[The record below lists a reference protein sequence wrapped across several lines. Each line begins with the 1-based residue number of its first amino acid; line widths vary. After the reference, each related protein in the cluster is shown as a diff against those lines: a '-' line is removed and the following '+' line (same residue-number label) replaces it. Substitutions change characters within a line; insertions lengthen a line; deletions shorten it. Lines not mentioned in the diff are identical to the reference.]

1 MEEIKLR
8 DYQVRLVEKSREALK
23 RNKHIIVQA
32 ATGAGKTLCFSYLA
46 KLSTQKGKKI
56 VILSNR
62 VELLIQ
68 SEGSLRRLGVEAEY
82 ISPSHKKVPTGNCIV
97 AMAQTLRARF
107 GKPEWK
113 EFLKSVD
120 TVVIDECFRGD
131 VEILTDKGF
140 VRFDELKGNEI
151 VAQFSNDSTIS
162 FVRPI
167 RYIKK
172 EYDDL
177 ICKVYIGRGKFIYMT
192 PNHNQVYKTKN
203 INEYKIKP
211 IKDLSFNSAIT
222 VPVSGYGT
230 GYNETLSNM
239 ERVFI
244 AIQADGIFQSSQ
256 PNYDTYSIQLTR
268 DRKIDRFIS
277 FLNGIDAHEIKT
289 NRPKTKRWM
298 VKLPKGNAKLLR
310 TNFDIN
316 MGYNRACDFIEE
328 VLKWDGCEKMG
339 NTKYYS
345 STIEDNVDVVS
356 AIAIQAGF
364 KAYKSFQED
373 KHKESYKKVYR
384 LYLYKT
390 LDASTSMFSL
400 KYEAFKG
407 TVYCVEVPEHKIVVR
422 SEGKV
427 IITGNCHMQDANY
440 LLESGL
446 LNDKFVLG
454 FTATPRRGGKQRQL
468 GLDFAEIVDAVTTQ
482 DLIDGGYLVPA
493 VHYTLDAPDLSKLT
507 EINPI
512 TGDYNETSM
521 AALFDNPKMYAG
533 VIENY
538 KALTPDTKAIV
549 FCCNQTH
556 AIQTCLEFE
565 KAGISARFLVS
576 GLKKTDKG
584 YDLFKNNQHL
594 TGKRKTIVD
603 EFGQGKFQ
611 VLCNAS
617 ILTTGFDCPSIE
629 TVIVNRATQSLALAL
644 QMYGRGGRPY
654 PGKDHFNILDFG
666 DNVKRH
672 GAYELERKWS
682 IWHDTKDGGG
692 VAMTKE
698 CPIDEKDNRGKTGCG
713 RLIHIGY
720 SECPFCGYIFKT
732 PEELR
737 IVELSKIVDGFEL
750 KDMTPKQL
758 VAYAELKHYNKYWVI
773 RQLFYGAEDRR
784 QFVAAMKQL
793 GYDYKFIYRTYDEYR
808 KKK

>member
-8 DYQVRLVEKSREALK
+8 DYQIRLVEKSREALK
-23 RNKHIIVQA
+23 KNKHIIVQA
-32 ATGAGKTLCFSYLA
+32 ATGSGKTLCFSYLA
-46 KLSTQKGKKI
+46 KLSTQKGRKV

-113 EFLKSVD
+113 EFLQSVD
-120 TVVIDECFRGD
+120 ILIVDE
-131 VEILTDKGF
+131 I
-140 VRFDELKGNEI
+140 
-151 VAQFSNDSTIS
+151 
-162 FVRPI
+162 
-167 RYIKK
+167 
-172 EYDDL
+172 
-177 ICKVYIGRGKFIYMT
+177 
-192 PNHNQVYKTKN
+192 
-203 INEYKIKP
+203 
-211 IKDLSFNSAIT
+211 
-222 VPVSGYGT
+222 
-230 GYNETLSNM
+230 
-239 ERVFI
+239 
-244 AIQADGIFQSSQ
+244 
-256 PNYDTYSIQLTR
+256 
-268 DRKIDRFIS
+268 
-277 FLNGIDAHEIKT
+277 
-289 NRPKTKRWM
+289 
-298 VKLPKGNAKLLR
+298 
-310 TNFDIN
+310 
-316 MGYNRACDFIEE
+316 
-328 VLKWDGCEKMG
+328 
-339 NTKYYS
+339 
-345 STIEDNVDVVS
+345 
-356 AIAIQAGF
+356 
-364 KAYKSFQED
+364 
-373 KHKESYKKVYR
+373 
-384 LYLYKT
+384 
-390 LDASTSMFSL
+390 
-400 KYEAFKG
+400 
-407 TVYCVEVPEHKIVVR
+407 
-422 SEGKV
+422 
-427 IITGNCHMQDANY
+427 HMQDANY
-440 LLESGL
+440 LLES
-446 LNDKFVLG
+446 NIFKDKFVLG

-507 EINPI
+507 EINPM

-565 KAGISARFLVS
+565 NAGISARFLVS

-594 TGKRKTIVD
+594 TGKRKTIVED
-603 EFGQGKFQ
+603 FGKGRFQ

-629 TVIVNRATQSLALAL
+629 TVIVNRATQSLALVL

-682 IWHDTKDGGG
+682 VWHDTKEGGG

-698 CPIDEKDNRGKTGCG
+698 CDPIQEDCKGKTGCG

-750 KDMTPKQL
+750 KDMTPQQL
-758 VAYAELKHYNKYWVI
+758 VAYAELKHYNKRWVFRKI
-773 RQLFYGAEDRR
+773 YEGSEDRR

-793 GYDYKFIYRTYDEYR
+793 GYDYKFIYRTYDEYKRR
-808 KKK
+808 K

>member
-8 DYQVRLVEKSREALK
+8 DYQIKLVEKSREALK

-32 ATGAGKTLCFSYLA
+32 ATGAGKTFCFSYLA
-46 KLSTQKGKKI
+46 KLSTQKGRKV

-113 EFLKSVD
+113 EFLQSVD
-120 TVVIDECFRGD
+120 ILIVDE
-131 VEILTDKGF
+131 I
-140 VRFDELKGNEI
+140 
-151 VAQFSNDSTIS
+151 
-162 FVRPI
+162 
-167 RYIKK
+167 
-172 EYDDL
+172 
-177 ICKVYIGRGKFIYMT
+177 
-192 PNHNQVYKTKN
+192 
-203 INEYKIKP
+203 
-211 IKDLSFNSAIT
+211 
-222 VPVSGYGT
+222 
-230 GYNETLSNM
+230 
-239 ERVFI
+239 
-244 AIQADGIFQSSQ
+244 
-256 PNYDTYSIQLTR
+256 
-268 DRKIDRFIS
+268 
-277 FLNGIDAHEIKT
+277 
-289 NRPKTKRWM
+289 
-298 VKLPKGNAKLLR
+298 
-310 TNFDIN
+310 
-316 MGYNRACDFIEE
+316 
-328 VLKWDGCEKMG
+328 
-339 NTKYYS
+339 
-345 STIEDNVDVVS
+345 
-356 AIAIQAGF
+356 
-364 KAYKSFQED
+364 
-373 KHKESYKKVYR
+373 
-384 LYLYKT
+384 
-390 LDASTSMFSL
+390 
-400 KYEAFKG
+400 
-407 TVYCVEVPEHKIVVR
+407 
-422 SEGKV
+422 
-427 IITGNCHMQDANY
+427 HMQDANY
-440 LLESGL
+440 LLESDIFK
-446 LNDKFVLG
+446 DKFVLG

-507 EINPI
+507 EINPM

-538 KALTPDTKAIV
+538 KTLTPDTKAIV

-565 KAGISARFLVS
+565 NTGISARFLVS

-594 TGKRKTIVD
+594 TGKRKTIVE
-603 EFGQGKFQ
+603 EFGEGKFQ

-629 TVIVNRATQSLALAL
+629 TVIVNRATQSLALWM
-644 QMYGRGGRPY
+644 QIIGRGSRTY
-654 PGKDHFNILDFG
+654 TGKTHFNILDFG

-682 IWHDTKDGGG
+682 VWHDTKEGGG
-692 VAMTKE
+692 VPMTKE
-698 CPIDEKDNRGKTGCG
+698 CPIDQEDNKGKTGCG

-758 VAYAELKHYNKYWVI
+758 VAYAELKHYNKYWVFRKI
-773 RQLFYGAEDRR
+773 YEGSEDRR

-793 GYDYKFIYRTYDEYR
+793 GYDYKFIYRTYDEY
-808 KKK
+808 KKKKN